1 MELVLVVYSGM
12 SYFMLLSIYRIHFT
26 REEKPLHSYVPK
38 EIFLTKGVGIHKYRL
53 SSFEE
58 ALRNTGVANQNL
70 VSVSSILPPGCR
82 IISKNEG
89 MKKLLPGA
97 IRYSVIART
106 DTNETHRQIAA
117 SIGVALPK
125 DKEKWGY
132 LSEVHEYGLTHK
144 ECGDMA
150 EDLAASMLGT
160 TLGIE
165 INPDE
170 AWVERE
176 KLYKATG
183 LIVHTTNITQI
194 AYGKAGMWTT
204 AVALAV
210 FII

>member
-1 MELVLVVYSGM
+1 MQS
-12 SYFMLLSIYRIHFT
+12 F
-26 REEKPLHSYVPK
+26 VPR

-58 ALRNTGVANQNL
+58 ALRKAGVANQNL

-82 IISKNEG
+82 IIPKKEG
-89 MKKLLPGA
+89 LKKLFPGS
-97 IRYSVIART
+97 IRFSVMARI
-106 DTNETHRQIAA
+106 DTNEPHRQIAV
-117 SIGVALPK
+117 SIGVAQPK
-125 DKEKWGY
+125 DKKKWGY
-132 LSEVHEYGLTHK
+132 LSEVHEYGLTNR
-144 ECGDMA
+144 ECGEMA

-183 LIVHTTNITQI
+183 LIVHTTNITQ
-194 AYGKAGMWTT
+194 AARGKAGMWTT

>member
-1 MELVLVVYSGM
+1 LQSFVP
-12 SYFMLLSIYRIHFT
+12 
-26 REEKPLHSYVPK
+26 REV
-38 EIFLTKGVGIHKYRL
+38 FLTKGVGVHKYRL

-58 ALRNTGVANQNL
+58 ALRNAGVANQNL
-70 VSVSSILPPGCR
+70 VSVSSILPPGCKIIPVNAGIKKMVPGSIRFAVLAR
-82 IISKNEG
+82 I
-89 MKKLLPGA
+89 
-97 IRYSVIART
+97 
-106 DTNETHRQIAA
+106 DTSEPHRQIAA
-117 SIGVALPK
+117 SIGVAQPK
-125 DKEKWGY
+125 EQDKWGY
-132 LSEVHEYGLTHK
+132 LSEVHEYGLTNR
-144 ECGDMA
+144 ESGDMA

-183 LIVHTTNITQI
+183 LIVHTTNITQT
-194 AYGKAGMWTT
+194 ASGKMGYWTT